1 MTRIYDFDGILN
13 FRDFGNYSANE
24 GRVVKPG
31 KLFRSAHFNQAS
43 DTDLERLAALGIELV
58 VDLRHKPE
66 RLRQPS
72 RWPALPAPTVLHYPD
87 PKDGAETLAP
97 HEIFIKE
104 TLSTPEE
111 ARHYM
116 QGSYGLRPED
126 NGFKT
131 IFSQTLKF
139 MAQTGGPILIHCAA
153 GKDRTG
159 TLAAVILSALG
170 VPFETIMEDY
180 MMTMEAVDI
189 DSFLEPAALNMA
201 QRYGRHIPMDA
212 LRPLFHVEPS
222 YLNRSM
228 ATINDVD
235 SYISSRL
242 NITSE
247 ERNALRAHYL
257 DEAP

>member
-72 RWPALPAPTVLHYPD
+72 RWPALP
-87 PKDGAETLAP
+87 
-97 HEIFIKE
+97 
-104 TLSTPEE
+104 
-111 ARHYM
+111 
-116 QGSYGLRPED
+116 
-126 NGFKT
+126 
-131 IFSQTLKF
+131 
-139 MAQTGGPILIHCAA
+139 
-153 GKDRTG
+153 
-159 TLAAVILSALG
+159 
-170 VPFETIMEDY
+170 MEDY

-201 QRYGRHIPMDA
+201 QRYGMRCARYFMWS
-212 LRPLFHVEPS
+212 RV
-222 YLNRSM
+222 
-228 ATINDVD
+228 
-235 SYISSRL
+235 ISTGLWRQ
-242 NITSE
+242 
-247 ERNALRAHYL
+247 
-257 DEAP
+257 

>member
-1 MTRIYDFDGILN
+1 MSRIYNFDSIMN
-13 FRDFGNYSANE
+13 FRDFGNYPAGE
-24 GRVVKPG
+24 GRHVKPA

-43 DTDLERLAALGIELV
+43 EADLQKLAALGIALV

-66 RLRQPS
+66 RDRQPN
-72 RWPALPAPTVLHYPD
+72 RWPEVPAPTVLQYPD
-87 PKDGAETLAP
+87 PKDSDKSLAP

-111 ARHYM
+111 ARAYM
-116 QGSYGLRPED
+116 QGSYEARPD
-126 NGFKT
+126 DAGFRS

-139 MAQTGGPILIHCAA
+139 MAKTGSPILIHCAA

-170 VPFETIMEDY
+170 VPFETVMDDY

-189 DSFLEPAALNMA
+189 EAFLEPASKNMA
-201 QRYGRHIPMDA
+201 ERYGRHISADA

-222 YLNRSM
+222 YLHRSM
-228 ATINDVD
+228 GAMD
-235 SYISSRL
+235 STDGYIAQSL
-242 NITSE
+242 GITDA
-247 ERNALRAHYL
+247 EREALHQFYI
-257 DEAP
+257 D